1 MKVINQEEQR
11 REQLRIAG
19 ATATDA
25 EDEEEASVWRVGNSN
40 RDLNV
45 DD

>member
-19 ATATDA
+19 AANDA
-25 EDEEEASVWRVGNSN
+25 EDEEETSVWRVGDSN

-45 DD
+45 NDE